1 MLLFFRFNFPFYLVI
16 MFWLKISVLSPQT
29 WLEIAAKVSLKIF
42 SGFPYSVVWVNI
54 KFTKDSWTVNLG
66 HLFMCAINPKM
77 LIISLPYSTI
87 PPAGSASAVKL
98 LSFTTVR
105 LYSLSILLQVKLWV
119 HAERCR
125 STSAAAADSS
135 WHSGR
140 GPVHPG
146 PVTNS
151 FQDKHIQTDHHLGRC
166 MSASI
171 LGQDAWPQIAS
182 DGSIGVCGCV
192 CEGLSI

>member
-1 MLLFFRFNFPFYLVI
+1 
-16 MFWLKISVLSPQT
+16 
-29 WLEIAAKVSLKIF
+29 
-42 SGFPYSVVWVNI
+42 
-54 KFTKDSWTVNLG
+54 
-66 HLFMCAINPKM
+66 M

-182 DGSIGVCGCV
+182 DGSIGVCVGVCV
-192 CEGLSI
+192 KGWAFKYHWVLGMGRTVLHLISRSALSTLMPNSPILCHDFMRYSPRRTTDLGRLRTWEKNSRVCPFIHTKS